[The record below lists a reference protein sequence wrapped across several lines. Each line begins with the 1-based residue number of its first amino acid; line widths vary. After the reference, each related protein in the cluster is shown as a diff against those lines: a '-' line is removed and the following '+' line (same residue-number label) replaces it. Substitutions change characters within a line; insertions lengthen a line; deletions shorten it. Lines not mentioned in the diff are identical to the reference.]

1 MQTEIANKTDLFTA
15 IDEEVSQLA
24 ALVSPL
30 DENIFNTVPYTD
42 SWTAGQL
49 LQHVT
54 LSTNAMAKA
63 MSSESKSPER
73 DAGERIPELK
83 KIFLD
88 FSKKMKSPEFI
99 VPEEGPH
106 EKQAMIEALNRSF
119 EQLKKNTTH
128 AILTDL
134 VEGLPLGPITKLEI
148 LHFVL
153 YHTQRHLHQMK
164 KIIGAL
170 TTAKVYT

>member
-1 MQTEIANKTDLFTA
+1 MQTEIANKNELFTA
-15 IDEEVSQLA
+15 IEEEVSHLTDQ
-24 ALVSPL
+24 VSPL
-30 DENIFNTVPYTD
+30 DENMFNTVPYTN

-54 LSTNAMAKA
+54 LSTEGMAKA
-63 MSSESKSPER
+63 MSSESKSAER
-73 DAGERIPELK
+73 DPGQRIPELK

-88 FSKKMKSPEFI
+88 FSKKLKSPDFI
-99 VPEEGPH
+99 VPEAGPD
-106 EKQAMIEALNRSF
+106 EKQATVEALYRSF
-119 EQLKKNTTH
+119 EQLKKNTTN
-128 AILTDL
+128 ANLTDL

-170 TTAKVYT
+170 TSTNVST